1 MPVVILTWGYYFF
14 CQITIHID
22 IKITIHTDIKITT
35 IYIYIDIKITIH
47 IDIKITTNIDIKVTI
62 HIDIKIII
70 SKCNVLIDCTH
81 GESDGIF
88 VLHCTCTYIY
98 YLIVL
103 I

>member
-1 MPVVILTWGYYFF
+1 MPVVILTWAYYFF

-22 IKITIHTDIKITT
+22 IKT
-35 IYIYIDIKITIH
+35 TIH

-98 YLIVL
+98 I